1 MKALDINSFIT
12 ACCAV
17 KKPNSGVFSASQH
30 AFGLLDETLA
40 VRHIERVSQA
50 GWRVDRA
57 DAI

>member
-12 ACCAV
+12 ARHPV
-17 KKPNSGVFSASQH
+17 KKPNSRGFSAVQH

-50 GWRVDRA
+50 GWRGDRA